1 MYATMTFPAQRSHTV
16 HANAYRQVGVQ
27 TSVDAASPHRL
38 VAMLFDGFIE
48 NVLRAKAAI
57 AQGQIEQRG
66 LAIGRALRIVDEGLK
81 GSLDLKAGGA
91 LASDLADVYAYV
103 TLRLTQ
109 ANLRNDVTALDEC
122 QAVMQPLRQAWESI
136 GAQVDGARADGD
148 NA

>member
-1 MYATMTFPAQRSHTV
+1 MYATMTFPAPRSQTA

-27 TSVDAASPHRL
+27 TGVDAASPHRL
-38 VAMLFDGFIE
+38 VAMLFDGFVE

-66 LAIGRALRIVDEGLK
+66 QAIGRAMRIVDEGLK
-81 GSLDLKAGGA
+81 ASLDLKSGGA
-91 LASDLADVYAYV
+91 LARDLADVYAYV

-109 ANLRNDVTALDEC
+109 ANLRNDVAALDEC

-136 GAQVDGARADGD
+136 GAQVDGARG
-148 NA
+148 

>member
-1 MYATMTFPAQRSHTV
+1 MYATMTFPAHRSQTA

-57 AQGQIEQRG
+57 AQGQVEQRG
-66 LAIGRALRIVDEGLK
+66 QAIGRAMRIVDEGLK
-81 GSLDLKAGGA
+81 GCLDLKGGGA
-91 LASDLADVYAYV
+91 LARDLADVYAYV

-109 ANLRNDVTALDEC
+109 ANLRNDVAALDEC
-122 QAVMQPLRQAWESI
+122 QAVMEPLRQAWQSI

-148 NA
+148 GA

>member
-1 MYATMTFPAQRSHTV
+1 MYATMTFPAQRSQTA

-27 TSVDAASPHRL
+27 TSVDAASHRL

-66 LAIGRALRIVDEGLK
+66 QAIGRAMRIVDEGLK

-136 GAQVDGARADGD
+136 GAQVDGARADGG